1 MIAPVVVEGAM
12 RGRNSDMEGL
22 LTPEQADDYLQVHAK
37 TAVRMARQGEL
48 PGMRVRKH
56 WRFRR
61 SDLEAWAEQQVKS
74 GPPARTE

>member
-1 MIAPVVVEGAM
+1 M
-12 RGRNSDMEGL
+12 RGRNSYMECL
-22 LTPEQADDYLQVHAK
+22 LTPQQAGAYLGVHQK
-37 TAVRMARQGEL
+37 TAIRMARQGEL

-61 SDLEAWAEQQVKS
+61 SDLESWAEQQVKS